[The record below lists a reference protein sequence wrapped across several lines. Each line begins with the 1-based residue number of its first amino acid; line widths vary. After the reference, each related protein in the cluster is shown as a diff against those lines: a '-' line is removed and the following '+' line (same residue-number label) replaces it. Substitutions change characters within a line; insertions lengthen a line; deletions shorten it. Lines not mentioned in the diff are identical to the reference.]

1 MPCPAID
8 LEPYKAEIT
17 ALYQRNE
24 PVAAIQDYLKES
36 FNLQLSKRTLESR
49 LQEWGLLHQDRTVSI
64 NTDVQARI
72 KVLFFQV
79 GLEDK
84 DILYVLHQ
92 EGVTLAPCTL
102 RRMRKSLGLVRRTD
116 SPFERQRQTEAI
128 LQALIEESEKG
139 KIQGFGRGLL
149 HQYIRTKGHIITR
162 ARLFQAYRTTFPDR
176 VFARRHQ
183 LQRQRGEY
191 IVPGPNFL
199 WSVDGYMKL
208 EPYGI
213 EIYAGID
220 AYSRYI
226 IWIYCGITTRTA
238 ISVLNQFLDIVETVQ
253 LQPQKIRS
261 DHGSERGR
269 FQDIY
274 LQLQQAALYKSRTYF
289 RTLKDKGLFSKSCTA
304 DQIALL
310 SIYIPIIRTEIYG
323 YVELWNVHQIRK
335 QRNRPNSVAGKPY
348 ILYHHPKEGVRGYG
362 LPIKQEVLDI
372 QRQSVHRFDIDEYL
386 PEETLRFCRTV
397 LLGIGFDPERPP
409 PLQPEDE
416 AAPFRTIYLELRE
429 IISFHIDLFVEPFLG
444 LLSRPTAG
452 RRSNPEVD

>member
-1 MPCPAID
+1 MPRPTID

-92 EGVTLAPCTL
+92 EGVTLSPRTL
-102 RRMRKSLGLVRRTD
+102 RRMRKSLGL
-116 SPFERQRQTEAI
+116 RQTEAI
-128 LQALIEESEKG
+128 LQALLEESEKG
-139 KIQGFGRGLL
+139 RIQGFGRRLL
-149 HQYIRTKGHIITR
+149 YQHMH
-162 ARLFQAYRTTFPDR
+162 RLFQAYRTTFPDR
-176 VFARRHQ
+176 IFARCHQ
-183 LQRQRGEY
+183 LQCKRGEY
-191 IVPGPNFL
+191 IVPGPNYI

-226 IWIYCGITTRTA
+226 IWIYCGITARTA
-238 ISVLNQFLDIVETVQ
+238 LSVLNQFLDIVETVQ

-269 FQDIY
+269 FQNIY
-274 LQLQQAALYKSRTYF
+274 LQLQQAYDPSIQLAYCWIEGRSTDNQRIEAWWEQLSKSALYKWRTYF
-289 RTLKDKGLFSKSCTA
+289 RTLKDEGLFSKSCTA
-304 DQIALL
+304 DQITLL
-310 SIYIPIIRTEIYG
+310 SIYMPIIRTEIYS
-323 YVELWNVHQIRK
+323 YVELWN
-335 QRNRPNSVAGKPY
+335 
-348 ILYHHPKEGVRGYG
+348 
-362 LPIKQEVLDI
+362 
-372 QRQSVHRFDIDEYL
+372 YL
-386 PEETLRFCRTV
+386 PAETLQFCRTA

-444 LLSRPTAG
+444 LSSRPTAG
-452 RRSNPEVD
+452 ARSNPEIE